1 MSIDK
6 ETMPEILV
14 TRQPIFDHKKDVIAY
29 NLFFDQRLREQYTN
43 ITAAEE
49 RQTTLKAAD
58 SFLLNGFKTLSGGKK
73 VFVHFSPD
81 MLISQLPLL
90 FPQKLLGVEIL
101 DQPTTWY
108 QMLKAVKKIKTSGYQ
123 VMLGDDALSRRDA
136 SMLKLAD
143 IIGCDFRSHHPQE
156 CNILEEE
163 EKSEIKLLAKGVET
177 PTDFGAALEI
187 GYQYFQGDF
196 FSKADLIPVRN
207 IPSYKITLLKL
218 LKEINKPTVEFERIE
233 ELLKKDI
240 SITYKLLRFI
250 NSARFGLKTT
260 VESIRHALNLM
271 GEAEV
276 RKWLSLIVLSGTGS
290 DKPKELV
297 TNTIVRAKFCESIAK
312 EMDEEQDMA
321 KYFLMGMF
329 GSVDAFMD
337 RPMDEIMGELPL
349 DDLVK
354 GALMGEENHFRD
366 VLDVVMDYE
375 RGDWK
380 NFSYS
385 AKKLDLNEKIM
396 VTLYLDAV
404 EWATLF

>member
-1 MSIDK
+1 MLIDK
-6 ETMPEILV
+6 ETIPEILV
-14 TRQPIFDHKKDVIAY
+14 TRQPIFDHKKEVIAY
-29 NLFFDQRLREQYTN
+29 NLFFDQGLRERYSNVTV
-43 ITAAEE
+43 AEE
-49 RQTTLKAAD
+49 RQITLKAAD

-90 FPQKLLGVEIL
+90 FPHQLLGVEIL

-108 QMLKAVKKIKTSGYQ
+108 QMLKAVKKLKTSGYQ
-123 VMLGDDALSRRDA
+123 LLLGDEALSRRDA
-136 SMLKLAD
+136 SMLRLAD
-143 IIGCDFRSHHPQE
+143 IIGCDFRSHHPKD
-156 CNILEEE
+156 CNILEEK
-163 EKSEIKLLAKGVET
+163 EKKDIKMLAKGVET
-177 PTDFGAALEI
+177 PADFETAAEL

-196 FSKADLIPVRN
+196 FCKADLIPVRN

-312 EMDEEQDMA
+312 EMNKEHDMPR
-321 KYFLMGMF
+321 YFLMGMF

-337 RPMDEIMGELPL
+337 RPMAEILSELPL
-349 DDLVK
+349 DEGVK
-354 GALMGEENHFRD
+354 DALLGLENHYRD

-375 RGDWK
+375 RGDWR
-380 NFSYS
+380 NFSHS
-385 AKKLDLNEKIM
+385 ARKLNLDEKIM

-404 EWATLF
+404 EWATMF